1 MEEKNVDRIYN
12 EYVERIVKQ
21 GAENE
26 TIRIALGRAIA
37 AFRKN
42 RQAALNKYPHT
53 VMLAEE
59 VRRIKEYSIEHMDEL
74 VDKACETIEEN
85 HGHCYKAKDKEEA
98 LAIFDRI
105 IGTGKTVVQSK
116 SLTAEEISLRH
127 HLEEKGN
134 EVFETDLGEFITQLL
149 GNRPMHI
156 LAPAINVP
164 REEVAALLE
173 KYTGEKID
181 PTDIKAM
188 VNTVR
193 KILRDKFFKAD
204 FGINGANVISADT
217 GSMFIIENE
226 GNARLVT
233 GAPPVEIALIG
244 MEKVVPTLQDAFKTV
259 EVTWRYANYKM
270 PAYLNIISG
279 PSKTGDIEKVITY
292 GAHGPKELHV
302 IFLDNGRRRMA
313 KDKVYR
319 EALYC
324 LRCGACLYEC
334 PVYEITA
341 GYYGKKYLGGI
352 GTIWDAFT
360 TVGFEESAPMAYT
373 CLRCGRCKKTCP
385 LRIDTP
391 KMVAKLRNDLKKMGY
406 VPAPIRMFA
415 EEILKIAESQK

>member
-1 MEEKNVDRIYN
+1 MEDRDINNIYN
-12 EYVERIVKQ
+12 EYVERIVSQ

-26 TIRIALGRAIA
+26 TIRTALGRAIA

-42 RQAALNKYPHT
+42 RQVALNNYPHT
-53 VMLAEE
+53 VMLADE
-59 VRRIKEYSIEHMDEL
+59 VRRIKEYSIAHMEEL
-74 VDKACETIEEN
+74 VNKACKSIEEN
-85 HGHCYKAKDKEEA
+85 HGFCYRAKNKEEA
-98 LAIFDRI
+98 LKIFDKI
-105 IGTGKTVVQSK
+105 IGTGKTIVQSK
-116 SLTAEEISLRH
+116 SLTAEEIGLRQY
-127 HLEEKGN
+127 LTEKGN

-149 GNRPMHI
+149 GNRPMHL
-156 LAPAINVP
+156 LAPAINIP
-164 REEVAALLE
+164 REKVADLLE
-173 KYTGEKID
+173 EYTKKKID
-181 PTDIKAM
+181 HRDISKM
-188 VNTVR
+188 VDTVR
-193 KILRDKFFKAD
+193 KILRNKYFNAQ

-270 PAYLNIISG
+270 PSYLNIISG

-302 IFLDNGRRRMA
+302 IFIDNGRTEMA
-313 KDKVYR
+313 KDPIYK

-360 TVGFEESAPMAYT
+360 TVGFKESAPMAYT

-385 LRIDTP
+385 IQIDTP

-406 VPAPIRMFA
+406 VPEPIKMFA
-415 EEILKIAESQK
+415 EEILKLTK

>member
-1 MEEKNVDRIYN
+1 MSEKNVNEIYN
-12 EYVERIVKQ
+12 EYVERIVKE

-26 TIRIALGRAIA
+26 TVRIALGRAIA

-42 RQAALNKYPHT
+42 RQQALNKYPHT
-53 VMLAEE
+53 VVMADE
-59 VRRIKEYSIEHMDEL
+59 VRRIKEYSIEHMEEL
-74 VDKACETIEEN
+74 VDKACEAIEEN
-85 HGHCYKAKDKEEA
+85 HGHCYKAKNKDEA
-98 LAIFDRI
+98 LKIFDRI
-105 IGTGKTVVQSK
+105 IGTGKTIVQSK

-127 HLEEKGN
+127 HLQEKGN

-164 REEVAALLE
+164 REKVAELLE

-181 PTDIKAM
+181 HRNIPEM
-188 VNTVR
+188 VNAVR
-193 KILRDKFFKAD
+193 KILRDKYFNAH

-302 IFLDNGRRRMA
+302 IFLDNGRTEMA
-313 KDKVYR
+313 KDPVYR

-360 TVGFEESAPMAYT
+360 TVGFKESAPMAYT

-385 LRIDTP
+385 LKIDTP
-391 KMVAKLRNDLKKMGY
+391 KMVSKLRNDLKKMGL
-406 VPAPIRMFA
+406 VPEPIKMFA
-415 EEILKIAESQK
+415 EEILKLAKEL

>member
-1 MEEKNVDRIYN
+1 MAENQIDKIYN
-12 EYVERIVKQ
+12 DYVERIINK
-21 GAENE
+21 GAKDE
-26 TIRIALGRAIA
+26 TVRIALNRATN

-42 RQAALNKYPHT
+42 RKEALNRYPHT
-53 VMLAEE
+53 IYLAEE

-74 VDKACETIEEN
+74 VDKACASIEEN
-85 HGHCYKAKDKEEA
+85 HGHCYKAKDKEHA
-98 LAIFDRI
+98 LEIFDKI
-105 IGTGKTVVQSK
+105 IGTGKTIVQSK
-116 SLTAEEISLRH
+116 SLTAEEIGLRH

-149 GNRPMHI
+149 GNRPMHL

-164 REEVAALLE
+164 REKVAELLE

-181 PTDIKAM
+181 HRDIKAM
-188 VNTVR
+188 VNVVR
-193 KILRDKFFKAD
+193 KILRDKYFNAD

-233 GAPPVEIALIG
+233 GAPPVEIALLG

-302 IFLDNGRRRMA
+302 IFLDNGRKKMA
-313 KDKVYR
+313 QDKVYK

-334 PVYEITA
+334 PVYEVTA

-360 TVGFEESAPMAYT
+360 TVGFEEASPMAYT
-373 CLRCGRCKKTCP
+373 CLRCGKCKNACP
-385 LRIDTP
+385 LKIDTP
-391 KMVAKLRNDLKKMGY
+391 KMIGKLRNDLKKKGY
-406 VPAPIRMFA
+406 VPEAVRKFA
-415 EEILKIAESQK
+415 EDILKMA

>member
-1 MEEKNVDRIYN
+1 MERNVDKIYNDYVDRI
-12 EYVERIVKQ
+12 VSQ
-21 GAENE
+21 GAESE
-26 TIRIALGRAIA
+26 TVRVALGRAIN

-42 RQAALNKYPHT
+42 RQAALNKFPHS
-53 VMLAEE
+53 VALADE
-59 VRRIKEYSIEHMDEL
+59 VRRIKEYSVSHMEEL
-74 VDKACETIEEN
+74 VDKACNAIEEN
-85 HGHCYKAKDKEEA
+85 HGHCYKAKTKDDA
-98 LAIFDRI
+98 LGIIDRL
-105 IGTGKTVVQSK
+105 IGTKKLVVQSK
-116 SLTAEEISLRH
+116 SLTAEEIGLRH
-127 HLEEKGN
+127 HLQDKGN

-149 GNRPMHI
+149 GNRPMHL

-164 REEVAALLE
+164 REDVAKLLE
-173 KYTGEKID
+173 KYTGKKVLD
-181 PTDIKAM
+181 HRDIKEM
-188 VNTVR
+188 VNVVR
-193 KILRDKFFKAD
+193 GILRDKYFKAD
-204 FGINGANVISADT
+204 FGINGANAITADT

-259 EVTWRYANYKM
+259 EVTWRYANYKV

-302 IFLDNGRRRMA
+302 VFLDNGRTQMA
-313 KDKVYR
+313 ADSVLK

-341 GYYGKKYLGGI
+341 GYYGMKYLGGI

-360 TVGFEESAPMAYT
+360 TVGLEKSAPMAYT
-373 CLRCGRCKKTCP
+373 CLRCGRCKEMCP
-385 LRIDTP
+385 LKIDTP
-391 KMVAKLRNDLKKMGY
+391 QMIARLRKILKDKGL
-406 VPAPIRMFA
+406 VPEPVRVFA
-415 EEILKIAESQK
+415 EEIMRLSLSK